1 MFRTPSNRTGLIRY
15 VRHCDIRQTGNCVVT
30 EDKLKT
36 SELAS
41 PRLLYALQRQIVSTF
56 SEADWVEL
64 SYFSGLPDLINGDP
78 VLLPAMR
85 AEDDTYRIRVFAILE
100 RLVEQVHPDELV
112 RYLHLAEWLSEHEP
126 ALARELFFSGENA
139 LDELCHAAET
149 GNIPELKRQI
159 DRIRRTATTDPEIA
173 IGQAKEML
181 ETVMKAILG
190 EHGPN
195 SDIDIIK
202 LVKLTREK
210 LGLDG
215 GGPDTYRNRTLSNL
229 TQLVEGINK
238 LRNLYGTGHGRSR
251 AGETD
256 PAHAKLVVD
265 SAAALCVFFLGIDRE
280 QRQR

>member
-1 MFRTPSNRTGLIRY
+1 MTDDIDSHEPTPS
-15 VRHCDIRQTGNCVVT
+15 
-30 EDKLKT
+30 
-36 SELAS
+36 
-41 PRLLYALQRQIVSTF
+41 RLLYAMQRKIVSTF
-56 SEADWVEL
+56 TEADWIEL
-64 SYFSGLPDLINGDP
+64 GYFARMPEEIQNDP
-78 VLLPAMR
+78 VLLPALR
-85 AEDDTYRIRVFAILE
+85 SGDESYRIRIFEILQQM
-100 RLVEQVHPDELV
+100 VDQVHPDELS
-112 RYLHLAEWLSEHEP
+112 RYLDLPEWLAEHNP
-126 ALARELFFSGENA
+126 ALGRELFLSSEGPV
-139 LDELCHAAET
+139 DELCRAAQIAD
-149 GNIPELKRQI
+149 IPELKRQI

-181 ETVMKAILG
+181 ETVMKSILG
-190 EHGPN
+190 QHGPN

-215 GGPDTYRNRTLSNL
+215 GGASTYRNRTLSNL

-265 SAAALCVFFLGIDRE
+265 SAAALCVFFLEIDRQ

>member
-1 MFRTPSNRTGLIRY
+1 M
-15 VRHCDIRQTGNCVVT
+15 
-30 EDKLKT
+30 
-36 SELAS
+36 
-41 PRLLYALQRQIVSTF
+41 QRQIIATF
-56 SEADWVEL
+56 SEADWIEL
-64 SYFSGLPDLINGDP
+64 GYFFGMPDLVRDDP
-78 VLLPAMR
+78 VLLPSLR
-85 AEDDTYRIRVFAILE
+85 TGDDAYRVQVFAILE
-100 RLVEQVHPDELV
+100 RVIAQVHPDELV
-112 RYLHLAEWLSEHEP
+112 RYLKLAEWLAEHDP
-126 ALARELFFSGENA
+126 ALSRELFLNGEGPV
-139 LDELCHAAET
+139 DELYRAAEI
-149 GNIPELKRQI
+149 GDIPELKRQI

-181 ETVMKAILG
+181 ETVMKHILG

-215 GGPDTYRNRTLSNL
+215 GGANTYRNRTLSNL

-265 SAAALCVFFLGIDRE
+265 SAAALCVFFLEIDRE